1 MKKILFIMLLIFSII
16 TLSGCKNKE
25 KDSNYNDQNDQ
36 STNRDTDL
44 KYLLLSKSEENQKYN
59 NYAKYKEFV
68 SLLGSFSTD
77 LSESMYKEFNTNYDR
92 ITVSPISIYMALAMA
107 TGVAEKDAQEELV
120 NLLGIPYEDIMEYT
134 KYLYSR
140 LNKERYDENNK
151 VISSLLLNNSIWLNN
166 ILDYKNEGLELLKNS
181 FYADSYSVPFTTDNE
196 LANKAVGDFVYRS
209 TKGLIDSKYE
219 FDTSTL
225 FLLINTLYLKDVWN
239 NFGDELNYTKDLY
252 NFINKNNTISSINL
266 LEGYY
271 ENGRVQ
277 EGNGFEYF
285 YTKTMSNFKI
295 YFIKPTTKNIDE
307 IYTSQNLNLILNTQE
322 YGLFNHDLK
331 EEYFTRCLFPEF
343 DASFDEDIVPF
354 LTKEYGISKI
364 FRTDVANFNKVTDVN
379 AYVSQ
384 VIHQTKLDVNKKGIE
399 GAAVTIIVNAGES
412 APFDEYT
419 KIYSDFIID
428 QSFGFMIVYDDTI
441 LFSGV
446 VNNL

>member
-59 NYAKYKEFV
+59 DYAEYKEFI

-77 LSESMYKEFNTNYDR
+77 LSESMYKEFNANYDR

-107 TGVAEKDAQEELV
+107 TGVAEEEAQEELV

-140 LNKERYDENNK
+140 LNKERFDENNK
-151 VISSLLLNNSIWLNN
+151 VISSLLLNNSIWINN
-166 ILDYKNEGLELLKNS
+166 NLDYKNEGLELLKNS
-181 FYADSYSVPFTTDNE
+181 FYTDSYAAPFTTNNE

-219 FDTSTL
+219 FDTDTL

-239 NFGDELNYTKDLY
+239 YFGDELEFTKDSY
-252 NFINKNNTISSINL
+252 NFKNKNNETSLINL

-307 IYTSQNLNLILNTQE
+307 IYTSQNLNYILNTQE

-331 EEYFTRCLFPEF
+331 EEYYTRCLFPEF

-399 GAAVTIIVNAGES
+399 GAAVTIIANAGES
-412 APFDEYT
+412 APSEEYT
-419 KIYSDFIID
+419 KIYSDFVID
-428 QSFGFMIVYDDTI
+428 QSFGFMLVYDDTI